1 MPCGA
6 VGAMEIVLM
15 IISAMSLCCLLRP
28 DRTRGMAVC
37 LGADIVG
44 TPAQANDALAGCLA
58 QDAGKVT
65 PRPMDALS
73 DVLRVV
79 RLKGGVFLHAEF
91 TAPWCIF
98 SQVTREDCGSLLEGA
113 EHLVLYHYV
122 VEGRLNA
129 QIPNGKSVEIE
140 AGEVVIFPH
149 NHGHLL
155 GSHLDLP
162 PVPSKQVVGVSPEG
176 GLWVIRHGG
185 GGEQTRVVCGFLG
198 CDRLEGNPLADALPP
213 LLRFDARQGSAAAWM
228 KSSLEFAAHEIATR
242 RAGSETVLAKLSELL
257 FVEALQRYVEGLPDE
272 QTGWLAGLK
281 DPFVSRALSLLHG
294 RVAQEWTVNDLG
306 REVGLSRSALADR
319 FTRLI
324 GEPPMR
330 YLARWRIQVAAHEL
344 RNSDT
349 PLARIAEQVGY
360 ESEAA
365 FNRAFKRNFGVPPA
379 TWRKKVSASQRTLAQ

>member
-1 MPCGA
+1 
-6 VGAMEIVLM
+6 
-15 IISAMSLCCLLRP
+15 LLRLSARQHLRYGRP
-28 DRTRGMAVC
+28 PGD
-37 LGADIVG
+37 DIV
-44 TPAQANDALAGCLA
+44 ASLARANDARAGCLA

-91 TAPWCIF
+91 TAPWCIV
-98 SQVTREDCGSLLEGA
+98 SQVTPEDCGPVLEGA
-113 EHLVLYHYV
+113 EHLVLYHFV
-122 VEGRLNA
+122 VEGRLRA
-129 QIPNGKSVEIE
+129 QIPNRKPVEIE

-149 NHGHLL
+149 NHEHLL
-155 GSHLDLP
+155 GSHLELP
-162 PVPSKQVVGVSPEG
+162 PVPSRQVVCASPAG

-198 CDRLEGNPLADALPP
+198 CDRLEGNPLTDALPP
-213 LLRFDARQGSAAAWM
+213 VLRFDTRQGSAGAWM
-228 KSSLEFAAHEIATR
+228 KSSLEFAADEIAAR

-257 FVEALQRYVEGLPDE
+257 FVESLRRYVEGLPEE

-294 RVAQEWTVNDLG
+294 RMAQVWTVDDLG

-324 GEPPMR
+324 GEPPIR
-330 YLARWRIQVAAHEL
+330 YLARWRIQVAAHQL
-344 RNSDT
+344 RNSDA

-360 ESEAA
+360 DSEAA

-379 TWRKKVSASQRTLAQ
+379 TWRRNVSASQSTPGGTS